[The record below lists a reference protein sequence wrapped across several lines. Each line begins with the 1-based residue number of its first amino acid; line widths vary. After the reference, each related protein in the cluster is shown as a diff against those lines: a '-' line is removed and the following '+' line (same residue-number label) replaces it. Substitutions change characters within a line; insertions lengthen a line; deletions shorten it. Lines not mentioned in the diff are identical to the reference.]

1 MKATL
6 FSFMSLLVSLC
17 FFVLLFPPEQSA
29 NHPLAANCPSPT
41 PISLPQAPVK
51 TEPADP
57 NEKFRIVPSN
67 FAHVDF
73 SNRSYGLYRTFSKVN
88 ISLNLINGD
97 YDYSNGDGG
106 QWFRLQDVYFTDVT
120 GDDSPEA
127 IVSLW
132 HVQCGASC
140 DGGSAL
146 FLVYRTHGESLKE
159 IWRFETGSDA
169 DGCGLKSLT
178 IMRNQFTVQMFGKC
192 PNPQTGY
199 SGLGKFLV
207 GDTTLSNFRLSGGR
221 FVKRETEI
229 FFAPVRDVKN
239 YQAQIHIIE

>member
-6 FSFMSLLVSLC
+6 FSFLSLLISLC
-17 FFVLLFPPEQSA
+17 FFSLLFRPEQPAPPSL
-29 NHPLAANCPSPT
+29 PTNCSSPT
-41 PISLPQAPVK
+41 PAASPQAAVE

-57 NEKFRIVPSN
+57 NARFRIVPPN

-106 QWFRLQDVYFTDVT
+106 QWFHLQDVYFTDVT
-120 GDDSPEA
+120 GDESPEA
-127 IVSLW
+127 IVLLS
-132 HVQCGASC
+132 HVQCGVSC

-146 FLVYRTHGESLKE
+146 FLVYRTQGKSLKE

-178 IMRNQFTVQMFGKC
+178 IMKNQFTVQMFGKC
-192 PNPQTGY
+192 PNPQTNY

-207 GDTTLSNFRLSGGR
+207 GNTTVSNFRLSGGR
-221 FVKRETEI
+221 FVKRETEV
-229 FFAPVRDVKN
+229 FFAPVRDIKN
-239 YQAQIHIIE
+239 YEAPIHIID

>member
-6 FSFMSLLVSLC
+6 FSFLSLLISLC
-17 FFVLLFPPEQSA
+17 FFSLFFRPEQPA
-29 NHPLAANCPSPT
+29 NHLLQANCPSPT
-41 PISLPQAPVK
+41 PIPSPQAPVK

-57 NEKFRIVPSN
+57 NEKFRIVPAN

-106 QWFRLQDVYFTDVT
+106 QWFRLQDVYFSDVT
-120 GDDSPEA
+120 GDESPEA

-132 HVQCGASC
+132 HVQCGVSC

-146 FLVYRTHGESLKE
+146 FLVYKTEGKSLKE
-159 IWRFETGSDA
+159 IWRFETGSNA

-192 PNPQTGY
+192 PNPELGY
-199 SGLGKFLV
+199 RGPGKFLV
-207 GDTTLSNFRLSGGR
+207 ADTTVSNFRLSGGR
-221 FVKRETEI
+221 FVKKETEV

-239 YQAQIHIIE
+239 YHPQIHIID